1 LARETWGSRVGFV
14 AAAVGSAVGLGNIW
28 MFPWRAGTLGGAAF
42 LIPYLILLF
51 AIGVIALTVE
61 WTLGRST
68 KGGPIVAFQKAG
80 LPGGKYLGLL
90 VNIVMVMIFAFY
102 SLVLGWILRY
112 FIAALTGELL
122 KTHPGAFFEGLAF
135 SKEAMI
141 WQFVVIMLTVAI
153 VALGVQKGIE
163 KANKIMMPALF
174 ALLIILAVRSVTLP
188 NAYEGLKFYLLPDI
202 SKALAPKTWMI
213 ALSQMFF
220 SLSVLGNTMVVYGSY
235 LKEKDDIPLSAVA
248 TAFGDTAV
256 AVTAGFLIFPAV
268 FAFGLEPGAG
278 PGLVFVTLPM
288 VFQKMSGGTFFATL
302 FFLLLLFA
310 GLSSTVSMLEV
321 YVDSAITK
329 LNMDRKKAAILLG
342 LLTFIIGAPSALSPY
357 YFESILINISTV
369 YIGPLGALI
378 AALALIK
385 FGIEKAYEEVKKGAL
400 FEVPTFW
407 KPWVKYVYPAVI
419 VLIYL
424 YTIYGML
431 GG

>member
-1 LARETWGSRVGFV
+1 MARETWGSRVGFV
-14 AAAVGSAVGLGNIW
+14 AAAIGSAVGLGNIW
-28 MFPWRAGTLGGAAF
+28 MFPWRAGKYGGAAF

-51 AIGVIALTVE
+51 AVGVIALTVE
-61 WTLGRST
+61 WTLGRGT

-90 VNIVMVMIFAFY
+90 ANITIFMIFAFY

-112 FIAALTGELL
+112 FIASLTGELL
-122 KTHPGAFFEGLAF
+122 RINPGAFFDGLAF

-174 ALLIILAVRSVTLP
+174 VLLIILAIRSVTLP
-188 NAYEGLKFYLLPDI
+188 NSYEGLKFYLLPDI
-202 SKALAPKTWMI
+202 SKALNAETWMI

-235 LKEKDDIPLSAVA
+235 LKENDDIPLSAIA

-288 VFQKMSGGTFFATL
+288 VFQKMSGGAFFGFL

-321 YVDSAITK
+321 YVDSAITNLK
-329 LNMDRKKAAILLG
+329 MERKKAAILLG
-342 LLTFIIGAPSALSPY
+342 LLTFAIGAPAALSPY
-357 YFESILINISTV
+357 YFEKVLINISTIYV
-369 YIGPLGALI
+369 GPIGALI

-385 FGIEKAYEEVKKGAL
+385 FGVERAYEEIKKGAL
-400 FEVPTFW
+400 IEMPSLW
-407 KPWVKYVYPAVI
+407 KPWIKYVYPIVI
-419 VLIYL
+419 VVIY
-424 YTIYGML
+424 ISQFVL